1 MTTERRPQQHPTAP
15 PPPQHPPA
23 PISHLALAR
32 LCVYAVVNDA
42 SPQVAILIDLALVAN
57 ATGIPGAAAYA
68 AVSGAVAFA
77 TGLFN
82 FLVAVTMAQVGR
94 AVGRGD
100 WVDVRLRFRVAVA
113 SAVVSA
119 CACGALLYAAQDP
132 LWELMALT
140 PEVRRLAVSFF
151 PIRLVQLLPT
161 MLQRVSGGLLGGFQ
175 CVRILAF
182 ANLLTAIFDVAA
194 NYVAL
199 YVLRGGLPGAA
210 VGSAIASAIGAVAL
224 LLLAVCLVPAGGGG
238 VETAAGAGTGSSSG
252 KRGEARAGGAGEQ
265 EVGTEGVTGASSGGV
280 NTCVVSLPVATEAS
294 MSMPLL
300 GQPAAETAMVGRE
313 WEREYAEDQ
322 EVKRRQAGEQVVGDG
337 SGSRGKRRRMGK
349 SVGGGG
355 GKSRGGGGGGG
366 CCGATASCAAAKD
379 YAQAS
384 GNMVV
389 RSLLLSASVWSLTL
403 TAGRLGSA
411 TLGAHQLVLQLWML
425 TSLVCDGFAD
435 AGTMLGSKMIG
446 AGHQGAFARLCRRL
460 IAYGLCTGLACGLAM
475 YFFQHDIVGL
485 YFGVEGEG
493 GGGRNSTGN
502 GSHGSNGSNGS
513 NSNNSTAG
521 AAAAAERAEARAA
534 LNAVWPLLCSMQV
547 LNAAVFVYDGLIYAT
562 HSFAYVRNLMLI
574 GTLAIFA
581 PSLACMFHYGHTLL
595 WLWVAKSLLNAWRCG
610 AAVLLI
616 HCRVL
621 GGGGKS
627 GWGVH

>member
-1 MTTERRPQQHPTAP
+1 MTTEPRPQQHPTAAP
-15 PPPQHPPA
+15 PPPPA

-32 LCVYAVVNDA
+32 LCVYAVVNEA
-42 SPQVAILIDLALVAN
+42 SPQVAVLIDLALVAN
-57 ATGIPGAAAYA
+57 ATGVSGAAAYA

-100 WVDVRLRFRVAVA
+100 WGDVRLRFRVAVA

-151 PIRLVQLLPT
+151 PIRLAQLLPT

-175 CVRILAF
+175 CVRSLAA
-182 ANLLTAIFDVAA
+182 ANLLTAIGDVAA

-210 VGSAIASAIGAVAL
+210 AGSAIAAAVGAVAL
-224 LLLAVCLVPAGGGG
+224 LVLAVCLVPAGGGG

-252 KRGEARAGGAGEQ
+252 KRGEARAGGAESGAGEQ
-265 EVGTEGVTGASSGGV
+265 EGGREAVKGASSGGV
-280 NTCVVSLPVATEAS
+280 NTCVVSLPVATEPS
-294 MSMPLL
+294 MSTPLL
-300 GQPAAETAMVGRE
+300 EQPAAETAMAGQE

-322 EVKRRQAGEQVVGDG
+322 EVKRRRAREQVVREGG
-337 SGSRGKRRRMGK
+337 GGQGERRRMGG
-349 SVGGGG
+349 SLGGGG
-355 GKSRGGGGGGG
+355 GRG

-379 YAQAS
+379 YVQAS
-384 GNMVV
+384 GNMMV

-485 YFGVEGEG
+485 YFGGEGEG
-493 GGGRNSTGN
+493 GGGGKNSTG
-502 GSHGSNGSNGS
+502 NGSNGS
-513 NSNNSTAG
+513 NSNNSTAA

-562 HSFAYVRNLMLI
+562 QSFAYVRNLMLI

-581 PSLACMFHYGHTLL
+581 PSLACMFHFGHTLL

-621 GGGGKS
+621 GGGGKR
-627 GWGVH
+627 WECVA